1 MSMAY
6 ILALILVVLII
17 IFLYFIEPLI
27 SREKIKNKNE
37 HGSARWSTKQEIEK
51 NFHREEVDNI
61 KKSGFPVYYSKNNK
75 LVWFDL
81 ETPHWIYLGST
92 GSGKSVTAVIP
103 QCSFIATAKVK
114 KSVFI
119 TDPKGEIFSTTSRM
133 FKENGY
139 NILTLDFRNPSL
151 SNHLNILEPIIR
163 EYEEYSKNENE
174 TIPYLKQIEKLKEN
188 NFNLE
193 NKLKTIKLSKIN
205 QERIKSKIND
215 NLKEIDEKQQVVMN
229 YKNKSIE
236 HLAEANQLISSL
248 STMIMEDKTAK
259 EAFWNNSAS
268 DLLYGIIAL
277 FLEDY
282 VDGKIKREQITLSSI
297 KKFQNSSMT
306 EKNLKILRKYVESKP
321 YGLKSKDKLIPIIST
336 SENTYKS
343 ITSIFNERMT
353 LFDDIN
359 VENITSNSDFDFD
372 ILGKEPTVLY
382 CCIPDESKI
391 YYALVSI
398 VVSLIYKTLVLLCNS
413 QPNKRLPYDL
423 VFLLDEFA
431 NTPPLSD
438 IETIVSVAR
447 SRGMHFQFFL
457 QSFAQLDNL
466 YGKDVS
472 QIIQD
477 NCGLAYLKTNTQE
490 TAEAISKRLGNKTIE
505 TTSLNYS
512 MSLLNNN
519 GSKGTS
525 LIARNL
531 MTADEIKQLHF
542 KTIIFPT
549 KGYPIFRDTVIYKKF
564 SCYKDGCVERKI
576 RPLERL
582 VNTYYTVEQL
592 DISNDKSVNIIPQ
605 KMSSKEQNQRDR
617 LIKIVNEVIKLFGKV
632 DFNVEYVK
640 DKDDLMAEIYLSP
653 PLSMNDITGIEKL
666 TEKMNFIYNAVSSK
680 EKIKRK
686 NRNSKIEIFLNQE
699 G

>member
-1 MSMAY
+1 MSLPY
-6 ILALILVVLII
+6 IMILVLVVLII
-17 IFLYFIEPLI
+17 IFLYFVEPLI

-37 HGSARWSTKQEIEK
+37 HGSARWATKKEIDE
-51 NFHREEVDNI
+51 NFHKEDVNNI
-61 KKSGFPVYYSKNNK
+61 NQSGFPVYYSKNNK
-75 LVWFDL
+75 TVWFDI

-103 QCSFIATAKVK
+103 QCAFIATASVK

-119 TDPKGEIFSTTSRM
+119 TDPKGEIFSTTSKM
-133 FKENGY
+133 FQDNGY
-139 NILTLDFRNPSL
+139 KILTLDFRNPSL

-163 EYEEYSKNENE
+163 EYEEYSNNENNTIPHIDEIE
-174 TIPYLKQIEKLKEN
+174 TIRNYNKD
-188 NFNLE
+188 LE
-193 NKLKTIKLSKIN
+193 QRLKTRNLSKIN
-205 QERIKSKIND
+205 QDRIKAKIKS
-215 NLKEIDEKQQVVMN
+215 NLIEIDKKEKIIID
-229 YKNKSIE
+229 YRNKSIQ

-268 DLLYGIIAL
+268 DLLYGIISL

-306 EKNLKILRKYVESKP
+306 EKNIKTLRKYVESKP

-447 SRGMHFQFFL
+447 SRGMYFQFFL

-466 YGKDVS
+466 YGKEVS

-549 KGYPIFRDTVIYKKF
+549 RGYPIFRETVIYKKF
-564 SCYKDGCVERKI
+564 SCYKPGCIERKV

-592 DISNDKSVNIIPQ
+592 KITNESNNVIPQ
-605 KMSSKEQNQRDR
+605 KMSVKEQEQRDK
-617 LIKIVNEVIKLFGKV
+617 LIKIVNEVVKLFGKV

-640 DKDDLMAEIYLSP
+640 DNENLMAEIYLSP
-653 PLSMNDITGIEKL
+653 PLSTRDIAGLEELSLIHKFT
-666 TEKMNFIYNAVSSK
+666 YNAISSK
-680 EKIKRK
+680 EEVKRK
-686 NRNSKIEIFLNQE
+686 NRNSKIEIMLNQE

>member
-1 MSMAY
+1 MPLSY
-6 ILALILVVLII
+6 IMILVLVALMI

-27 SREKIKNKNE
+27 SRQKIKNNNE
-37 HGSARWSTKQEIEK
+37 HGSARWATKKEIDEK
-51 NFHREEVDNI
+51 FHREEVNNI
-61 KKSGFPVYYSKNNK
+61 NQSGFPVYYSKNK
-75 LVWFDL
+75 KTVWFDI

-103 QCSFIATAKVK
+103 QCAFIATAKIK

-119 TDPKGEIFSTTSRM
+119 TDPKGEIFFTTSKM
-133 FKENGY
+133 FQDNGY
-139 NILTLDFRNPSL
+139 KILTLDFRNPSL

-163 EYEEYSKNENE
+163 EYEDYSNNEKNTVPYIDEIE
-174 TIPYLKQIEKLKEN
+174 TIRNYN
-188 NFNLE
+188 NDLE
-193 NKLKTIKLSKIN
+193 NRLKTRKLSKIN
-205 QERIKSKIND
+205 QDRIKTKINS
-215 NLKEIDEKQQVVMN
+215 NLIEIDKKEKIIIN
-229 YKNKSIE
+229 YRNKSIQ

-248 STMIMEDKTAK
+248 SKMLMEDKTAK

-282 VDGKIKREQITLSSI
+282 IEGKIKREQITLSSI

-306 EKNLKILRKYVESKP
+306 DKNIKTLRKYVEAKP
-321 YGLKSKDKLIPIIST
+321 YGFKSKDKLIPIIST

-413 QPNKRLPYDL
+413 KPNKRLPYDL

-447 SRGMHFQFFL
+447 SRGMYFQFFL

-466 YGKDVS
+466 YGKEVS

-505 TTSLNYS
+505 TSSLSYS

-519 GSKGTS
+519 GNKSTS
-525 LIARNL
+525 LMSRNL

-564 SCYKDGCVERKI
+564 SCYKSGCIERKI

-582 VNTYYTVEQL
+582 ANTYYTVEQL
-592 DISNDKSVNIIPQ
+592 KIGNETNNVIPQ
-605 KMSSKEQNQRDR
+605 KMSAKEQEQRDK

-640 DKDDLMAEIYLSP
+640 DNEDLMAEIYLSP
-653 PLSMNDITGIEKL
+653 PLSTSDLAGLEEL
-666 TEKMNFIYNAVSSK
+666 TLKHKFRYNAISSK
-680 EKIKRK
+680 EEVKRK
-686 NRNSKIEIFLNQE
+686 NRNSKIEIMLNQE

>member
-1 MSMAY
+1 MPILY
-6 ILALILVVLII
+6 IVVLIIVILII

-27 SREKIKNKNE
+27 TRQKIKNNNE
-37 HGSARWSTKQEIEK
+37 HGSARWATKQEICK
-51 NFHREEVDNI
+51 NFHKEEI
-61 KKSGFPVYYSKNNK
+61 KHINNSGFPVYYSKNNK
-75 LVWFDL
+75 QVWFDL
-81 ETPHWIYLGST
+81 DTPHWIYLGST

-103 QCSFIATAKVK
+103 QCSFIATANIK

-119 TDPKGEIFSTTSRM
+119 TDPKGEIFSTTSKM
-133 FKENGY
+133 FKDQGY
-139 NILTLDFRNPSL
+139 NVLTLDFRNPSL
-151 SNHLNILEPIIR
+151 SNHLNILEPIIK
-163 EYEEYSKNENE
+163 EYELFNENE
-174 TIPYLKQIEKLKEN
+174 KLAN
-188 NFNLE
+188 
-193 NKLKTIKLSKIN
+193 S
-205 QERIKSKIND
+205 
-215 NLKEIDEKQQVVMN
+215 EIDENSKMY

-236 HLAEANQLISSL
+236 HLAECNQLISSL
-248 STMIMEDKTAK
+248 STMIMEDKTAR

-268 DLLYGIIAL
+268 DLLYGIISL

-282 VDGKIKREQITLSSI
+282 ADGKIKREQITLSSI

-306 EKNLKILRKYVESKP
+306 EKNLKILKKYVEAKP

-391 YYALVSI
+391 YYSLVSI

-466 YGKDVS
+466 YGKEVS

-490 TAEAISKRLGNKTIE
+490 TAETISRRLGNKTIE

-512 MSLLNNN
+512 MSLINNN
-519 GSKGTS
+519 GSK
-525 LIARNL
+525 
-531 MTADEIKQLHF
+531 EI
-542 KTIIFPT
+542 
-549 KGYPIFRDTVIYKKF
+549 
-564 SCYKDGCVERKI
+564 
-576 RPLERL
+576 
-582 VNTYYTVEQL
+582 
-592 DISNDKSVNIIPQ
+592 
-605 KMSSKEQNQRDR
+605 
-617 LIKIVNEVIKLFGKV
+617 
-632 DFNVEYVK
+632 
-640 DKDDLMAEIYLSP
+640 
-653 PLSMNDITGIEKL
+653 
-666 TEKMNFIYNAVSSK
+666 
-680 EKIKRK
+680 
-686 NRNSKIEIFLNQE
+686 
-699 G
+699 

>member
-1 MSMAY
+1 MPIAY
-6 ILALILVVLII
+6 IFILIISALIVL
-17 IFLYFIEPLI
+17 FLYFIEPLI
-27 SREKIKNKNE
+27 TRQKIKNNNE
-37 HGSARWSTKQEIEK
+37 HGSARWSTIQEIKK
-51 NFHREEVDNI
+51 NFKEEEVSNI
-61 KKSGFPVYYSKNNK
+61 KQSGFPIYYSQNNK
-75 LVWFDL
+75 KVWFDTS
-81 ETPHWIYLGST
+81 TPHWIYLGST

-119 TDPKGEIFSTTSRM
+119 TDPKGEIFSLTSKM
-133 FKENGY
+133 FEDNGY
-139 NILTLDFRNPSL
+139 TILTLDFRNPSL

-163 EYEEYSKNENE
+163 EYEAYFKNER
-174 TIPYLKQIEKLKEN
+174 
-188 NFNLE
+188 
-193 NKLKTIKLSKIN
+193 LS
-205 QERIKSKIND
+205 
-215 NLKEIDEKQQVVMN
+215 IDEQDDTKKIE

-236 HLAEANQLISSL
+236 HLAECNQLISSL
-248 STMIMEDKTAK
+248 STMIMSDKTAK

-268 DLLYGIIAL
+268 DLLYGIISL

-282 VDGKIKREQITLSSI
+282 ADGKIKREQITLSSI

-306 EKNLKILRKYVESKP
+306 EVNLKRLRKYIEKKE

-359 VENITSNSDFDFD
+359 VENITSDSDFDFD
-372 ILGKEPTVLY
+372 ILGKQPTVLY

-398 VVSLIYKTLVLLCNS
+398 VVSLIYKTLVLLCNN

-431 NTPPLSD
+431 NTPPLED

-447 SRGMHFQFFL
+447 SRGMWFQFFL

-466 YGKDVS
+466 YGKEVS

-477 NCGLAYLKTNTQE
+477 NCGLAYLKTNTQS
-490 TAEAISKRLGNKTIE
+490 TADEISRRLGTRGVE
-505 TTSLNYS
+505 TSSINYS
-512 MSLLNNN
+512 MSFINNN
-519 GSKGTS
+519 GSKSTS
-525 LIARNL
+525 LISRSL
-531 MTADEIKQLHF
+531 LTADEIKQLHY

-549 KGYPIFRDTVIYKKF
+549 IGYPIIRDTVLYNKF
-564 SCYKDGCVERKI
+564 SCYQKGCIKRKV

-592 DISNDKSVNIIPQ
+592 QVEEKNNIIP
-605 KMSSKEQNQRDR
+605 KKIENPKDEMNKKK
-617 LIKIVNEVIKLFGKV
+617 LINIVDEVIKVFGKI
-632 DFNVEYVK
+632 DFDVEYVNDNELLK
-640 DKDDLMAEIYLSP
+640 AELYLAP
-653 PLSMNDITGIEKL
+653 PLSTTDIANLETLSNDL
-666 TEKMNFIYNAVSSK
+666 VFNYNAISSK
-680 EKIKRK
+680 EKVNRK
-686 NRNSKIEIFLNQE
+686 GRNSKIEISLN
-699 G
+699 